1 LNLGEF
7 EYLIKSE
14 IDHMSPKRQEIYML
28 SREQGLSNKEI
39 ANELNISVSTVEN
52 HINKVLNTLRE
63 NLKYS
68 SYI

>member
-1 LNLGEF
+1 
-7 EYLIKSE
+7 
-14 IDHMSPKRQEIYML
+14 MSPKRKEIYML

-39 ANELNISVSTVEN
+39 ANKLNISRSTVEN